1 MLPSSGERKLAREL
15 ASLRSDID
23 TVMESLRTPQ
33 LSNST
38 LIGAIP
44 VRDTSGALRSLIG
57 QQADGTFAVVN
68 RNGPAPDRPSTPIA
82 VPSPNGLIIEWNGQL
97 VSGVPA
103 DFSHCNVYVSEV
115 SGAPTGGPVV
125 STAKAQAAALIA
137 DRLASG
143 LPLFEDWTWSGGP
156 ALVGAWNDELI
167 AGYQAAYPGGPLT
180 GPTPIGWL
188 TTAAAET
195 VGGGGAATANL
206 VGSLNRAGKLPVG
219 PLVPGRTYYVKL
231 RAASSSLD
239 DAGNPI
245 LGVESFET
253 SGVAGSVVASS
264 VIAGLID
271 TLALAAEAVT
281 KAKIAANAVDGT
293 KIEPNSISSPHI
305 VAQAIQALHMA
316 ADSIQAGAIA
326 ADVITA
332 REMAALSIVAEHI
345 NTNAINAGH
354 LQAGIIDADKLAAM
368 LVLATRIIL
377 GNPIGARLEIDATG
391 LDQFDDAGSRTMQF
405 GANPSGGNFLT
416 IVDPLTGGS
425 LAAITDNGVMTA
437 QSFLVA
443 GSLSYQGDELET
455 RLSALPKGMLAWGTR
470 SIGDFTTGMTG
481 IMELEVSAE
490 PYRVY
495 RISHSACFVEPAA
508 PGAQPTAQGEMRLHY
523 TLDGSRPTT
532 SSRVLG
538 TTGRSA
544 PGDYGGLMSN
554 FGQVQTGATPVRIRV
569 LLTYQSHFGQ
579 STRFIT
585 GGYDNGLLFWIEDV
599 GPTVQLGGVSSTGG
613 GTGTTATTTYVREYP
628 ATWSRS
634 WNNGGAAVRFSNG
647 ELVQGYY
654 NDGVNGD
661 QMAAF
666 GFDDAT
672 IRNALSGGTITAV
685 DLFLYAHHWY
695 WNSGGYV
702 RIRTHNSAATDIYP
716 AVSATVDSEPMGKP
730 EGKWIRL
737 PNSVGDGFRNGT
749 VRGFALDSRDVARD
763 LVNYGRFD
771 GIGWGS
777 PPKLRITYRNST
789 AGSGGGVSSPVG
801 DVNPPTNF
809 DAVWNAN
816 NTVTTTWTVGA
827 GADSTEVFEFLTD
840 PNDTLKGTIP
850 APGTQRISNPLVA
863 GNTYAY
869 AIRSRKGSEVST
881 FTQTI
886 RISNTAKTIEAT
898 TAGGAGV
905 PTNVSA
911 VLNPDKTVTTNWTP
925 TPGSTAT
932 EVHEMLA
939 TPSATLRATVPVP
952 GATRTSGVLTGGRD
966 YAYAVRAVFPNGVS
980 AFSSAITITVPAE
993 GGGGG
998 TPTTGGSVPGSVY
1011 SMARWYLTL
1020 PIADPS
1026 GTDAS
1031 GPWDVY
1037 NPELATFKHSAYFF
1051 VDGAGWVNYVAPVA
1065 GVTTSASSGATRSE
1079 LREMVGP
1086 TKNDKANWGFGD
1098 GNTHVLEVT
1107 LTCDATSIS
1116 GRKEVIVGQ
1125 IHDATGTPP
1134 IYLCVNQNSSPGKLT
1149 LFKNGPA
1156 VGDLLTGITAT
1167 TVFSYRIEVSG
1178 TGSSR
1183 RCKVFAGLGS
1193 TVPSTPQF
1201 SFPTSDFAAQSSG
1214 NYLKAGAYNK
1224 EPISGSGVGRSIVRH
1239 QRLVIV

>member
-1 MLPSSGERKLAREL
+1 VSAPTLLPSPGERKLAREL

-44 VRDTSGALRSLIG
+44 VRDTSGLLRSLIG

-68 RNGPAPDRPSTPIA
+68 RNGPPPDRPSTPIA
-82 VPSPNGLIIEWNGQL
+82 IPSPNGLMIEWNGQL

-103 DFSHCNVYVSEV
+103 DFSHVNVYVSDVETFI
-115 SGAPTGGPVV
+115 TGE
-125 STAKAQAAALIA
+125 SN
-137 DRLASG
+137 R
-143 LPLFEDWTWSGGP
+143 
-156 ALVGAWNDELI
+156 
-167 AGYQAAYPGGPLT
+167 
-180 GPTPIGWL
+180 
-188 TTAAAET
+188 
-195 VGGGGAATANL
+195 
-206 VGSLNRAGKLPVG
+206 VGSLLRAGRLPVG
-219 PLVPGRTYYVKL
+219 PLVPGRTYYVRF
-231 RAASSSLD
+231 RAASSSRD
-239 DAGNPI
+239 DAGVPI
-245 LGVESFET
+245 EGVESFQT
-253 SGVAGSVVASS
+253 SGVAGTVVASS
-264 VIAGLID
+264 VIAGLVD

-332 REMAALSIVAEHI
+332 RELAALSVVAEHI
-345 NTNAINAGH
+345 NTNAITAGH

-455 RLSALPKGMLAWGTR
+455 RLSSMPKGMLAWGTR

-481 IMELEVSAE
+481 IMELEVQGE
-490 PYRVY
+490 PNRVY

-508 PGAQPTAQGEMRLHY
+508 VGAQPTAQGEMRLHY

-532 SSRVLG
+532 TSRVLG

-554 FGQVQTGATPVRIRV
+554 YGQVQTGAQPTRIRV

-613 GTGTTATTTYVREYP
+613 GTGTTATTTYTREYP
-628 ATWSRS
+628 VTWARS

-661 QMAAF
+661 QMSAF

-672 IRNALSGGTITAV
+672 IRAALSGGTITAV
-685 DLFLYAHHWY
+685 DLYLYAHHWY

-702 RIRTHNSAATDIYP
+702 RIRTHNSTATDVYP
-716 AVSATVDSEPMGKP
+716 AVSTTIDSEPMGKP

-749 VRGFALDSRDVARD
+749 VRGFALDARDVARD
-763 LVNYGRFD
+763 LINFGRFD
-771 GIGWGS
+771 GLGWGS
-777 PPKLRITYRNST
+777 PPRLRITYRSAS
-789 AGSGGGVSSPVG
+789 AGAGGATSSPVG

-809 DAVWNAN
+809 DAVWNSSS
-816 NTVTTTWTVGA
+816 NTVTTTWTPGSGV
-827 GADSTEVFEFLTD
+827 DSTEVFEFLTD
-840 PNDTLKGTIP
+840 PNDTLKATIA
-850 APGTQRISNPLVA
+850 APGATRTSNPLVP
-863 GNTYAY
+863 GNVYAY
-869 AIRSRKGSEVST
+869 AVRSRKGSEVST
-881 FTQTI
+881 FTSTI
-886 RISNTAKTIEAT
+886 RISNTTKSTEAT
-898 TAGGAGV
+898 TGGGAGV
-905 PTNVSA
+905 PTNVTA
-911 VLNPDKTVTTNWTP
+911 VLNPDNTVTTTWTP

-932 EVHEMLA
+932 EVHEMLS
-939 TPSATLRATVPVP
+939 TPAATLRATVPYP
-952 GATRTSGVLTGGRD
+952 GTTRTSGTLTGGRS
-966 YAYAVRAVFPNGVS
+966 YAYAVRAVLPNGVS
-980 AFSSAITITVPAE
+980 AFSSAITVNVPVEA

-998 TPTTGGSVPGSVY
+998 TPTAGGSVPGAVY

-1026 GTDAS
+1026 GVDTS
-1031 GPWDVY
+1031 GPWDIY
-1037 NPELATFKHSAYFF
+1037 NPELATFKHSTYFF
-1051 VDGAGWVNYVAPVA
+1051 VDGAGWVNYVSPVA

-1086 TKNDKANWGFGD
+1086 TKNDKANWGFAD
-1098 GNTHVLEVT
+1098 GNSHILEVT

-1134 IYLCVNQNSSPGKLT
+1134 IYLAVNQNTMPGKLV
-1149 LFKNGPA
+1149 LFKNGPT

-1167 TVFSYRIEVSG
+1167 TIFSYRIEVSG

-1183 RCKVFAGLGS
+1183 RCKIFAGLGS
-1193 TVPSTPQF
+1193 AVPSTPKY
-1201 SFPTSDFAAQSSG
+1201 SFPISDFAAQTSG

-1224 EPISGSGVGRSIVRH
+1224 EPISGSGVGKSIVRH